1 MDTTINW
8 FESVS
13 NNKSNK
19 FDESSSTTTNT
30 STNTPI
36 NSNTNT
42 NDKDQEEVDINI
54 TNSRQGPVLRA
65 KYNSA
70 QG

>member
-19 FDESSSTTTNT
+19 FDESSSTTTT
-30 STNTPI
+30 TTTT
-36 NSNTNT
+36 NTNT
-42 NDKDQEEVDINI
+42 NTNTNI
-54 TNSRQGPVLRA
+54 LTLSLTPI
-65 KYNSA
+65 
-70 QG
+70 